1 VTLNFNKLINK
12 QSIFAS
18 DSSMQTKLPKFIIVQ
33 PIFNA
38 TILSSQSS
46 SGNIVIDV
54 TLFKT
59 LLTLLCSTFEL
70 AHILIQNRLSI

>member
-1 VTLNFNKLINK
+1 MTHNFNKLINK
-12 QSIFAS
+12 HSILTS

-33 PIFNA
+33 FTFNT

-54 TLFKT
+54 TLFNLSFT
-59 LLTLLCSTFEL
+59 LIFFFGKEKLNALYK
-70 AHILIQNRLSI
+70 